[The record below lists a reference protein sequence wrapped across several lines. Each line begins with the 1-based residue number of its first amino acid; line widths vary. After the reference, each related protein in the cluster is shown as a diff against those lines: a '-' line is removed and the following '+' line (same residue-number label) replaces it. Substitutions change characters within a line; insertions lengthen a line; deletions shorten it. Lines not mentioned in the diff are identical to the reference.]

1 MPRDPTILETRI
13 ETMIGGLKP
22 AITLLNELHDMF
34 ATPFVPAISSTALA
48 LITALQNVKKNKD
61 ECIQLMEQIH
71 QVLYGIINLHLKS
84 DNPASFPLATLNH
97 LGKFTETMHKI
108 HTYVQAQ
115 QDKNRIKFFFQQSE
129 MSVLLKDCHVG
140 IKHALDVFKIE
151 LGATTLTS
159 IREIQTMA
167 DNMHK
172 AVLELHTLHGFQSS
186 SNSFVLLPA
195 KPKIFHGRDS
205 ELAQVIQG
213 LNQESPRIAIL
224 GPGGMGKTSLA
235 RAALHHPDITS
246 KFQHRFFVPCDSAI
260 TSIDIAALIGAHIGL
275 KPGKDLTKPVVKYLS
290 GKPAC
295 LLILDNLETTW
306 EPLTSRSGVEELLSL
321 LTDIHDLAL
330 IITMRGAE
338 RPGRVRWT
346 RPFLMPLK
354 PLSADAARGMFMDIA
369 DDSCDM
375 EEMDQLL
382 RLTDNMPLAVDLI
395 AHLVDYEGPSDVL
408 NRWETERTSML
419 SAGQDH
425 RSNLDAS
432 IKTSLSSPRMTRS
445 PGAMDL
451 LSLLSILPDGIS
463 DIDLLESNLPIQD
476 VLGCKTVLLATSLA
490 FSDKGQIK
498 SLVPIR
504 EHMQYFHPVPASLAG
519 PLRKYL
525 HALLDHYHK
534 YRGSLQAVNRV
545 NQVIL
550 NLANLHQV
558 LLYGFNPENPDLV
571 DSLECAISLNSFSR
585 VAGRGWVELMDR
597 IPGLF
602 PQPCDHKLE
611 VQYITEVLNSHFH
624 GSAANQQGLID
635 QGISHFEYFDDPVQE
650 SQFYHAAGSY
660 SGDQENDLPK
670 AIKFLE
676 RALTLAE
683 STGDAQEQA
692 QILSHLGIMK
702 MRISQYSEAQTLAK
716 KAQILAK
723 LTINLYEE
731 ARALYVAALCC
742 TELGDLKQSAILL
755 STGKELMRLCGMSGS
770 SLNLQLM
777 AQEAQVLMLKSEYE
791 EARIIQLEISQST
804 SENQAIAHH
813 GLALF
818 RIAEID
824 VETGK
829 QEVDV
834 RKNLDKAEILF
845 DSVGYRDGVKACEMV
860 SAALHLRDR
869 EEILAKNIFQ
879 NCLQW
884 FWMKDPEAQDF
895 CLEKM
900 GDVGQWSDTNFHWSS
915 SFTVVYLSCAS
926 KFHQKLSLC
935 KALCYLGDIFLVN
948 GDETTAEN
956 LFIVALESFT
966 FMDVHQSKATCML
979 RLGDLRKKHGDL
991 AGAEKLWKEAHPL
1004 FERSSQ
1010 AKDVAHVDAR
1020 LTDLEREYEVKA
1032 TQLIQTS
1039 VPPISLAHLAGAM

>member
-13 ETMIGGLKP
+13 ENIIGGLTP

-34 ATPFVPAISSTALA
+34 ATPFVPAISSTALS
-48 LITALQNVKKNKD
+48 LITAVQNVKKNKD
-61 ECIQLMEQIH
+61 ECIQLMEHIH
-71 QVLYGIINLHLKS
+71 QVLYGIVNLHLKS
-84 DNPASFPLATLNH
+84 DNPGSFPLATLNH

-151 LGATTLTS
+151 FWATTLTS

-172 AVLELHTLHGFQSS
+172 AVLELVSDLPDETNSDGASSIYHTLHGFQSS
-186 SNSFVLLPA
+186 SNSFALLPA

-235 RAALHHPDITS
+235 RAVLHHPDITS
-246 KFQHRFFVPCDSAI
+246 KFEHRFFVPCDSAI

-321 LTDIHDLAL
+321 LTDIHNLAL

-338 RPGRVRWT
+338 RPARVRWT

-445 PGAMDL
+445 PGALDL

-463 DIDLLESNLPIQD
+463 DMELLEINLPIHD

-504 EHMQYFHPVPASLAG
+504 EHMQYFHPVPASLVG

-558 LLYGFNPENPDLV
+558 LLHGFNPESPDLV
-571 DSLECAISLNSFSR
+571 DSLNCAISLNTFSR
-585 VAGRGWVELMDR
+585 VTGRGSLELMDR

-624 GSAANQQGLID
+624 RSAANQQGLID

-670 AIKFLE
+670 AIRFLE

-683 STGDAQEQA
+683 STGDAPEQA

-702 MRISQYSEAQTLAK
+702 MRISQYSEAQALAN
-716 KAQILAK
+716 KAQRLAK
-723 LTINLYEE
+723 LTVHLYEE
-731 ARALYVAALCC
+731 ARALYVAAICC
-742 TELGDLKQSAILL
+742 NQLGDLKQSAILV
-755 STGKELMRLCGMSGS
+755 STGKELMQLCGMSGS
-770 SLNLQLM
+770 NLNLEIM
-777 AQEAQVLMLKSEYE
+777 AIEAQALMLKSEYE
-791 EARIIQLEISQST
+791 EARIIQVELARST
-804 SENQAIAHH
+804 SENQAIA
-813 GLALF
+813 
-818 RIAEID
+818 
-824 VETGK
+824 
-829 QEVDV
+829 
-834 RKNLDKAEILF
+834 
-845 DSVGYRDGVKACEMV
+845 
-860 SAALHLRDR
+860 
-869 EEILAKNIFQ
+869 
-879 NCLQW
+879 
-884 FWMKDPEAQDF
+884 
-895 CLEKM
+895 
-900 GDVGQWSDTNFHWSS
+900 
-915 SFTVVYLSCAS
+915 
-926 KFHQKLSLC
+926 
-935 KALCYLGDIFLVN
+935 
-948 GDETTAEN
+948 
-956 LFIVALESFT
+956 
-966 FMDVHQSKATCML
+966 
-979 RLGDLRKKHGDL
+979 
-991 AGAEKLWKEAHPL
+991 
-1004 FERSSQ
+1004 
-1010 AKDVAHVDAR
+1010 
-1020 LTDLEREYEVKA
+1020 
-1032 TQLIQTS
+1032 
-1039 VPPISLAHLAGAM
+1039 